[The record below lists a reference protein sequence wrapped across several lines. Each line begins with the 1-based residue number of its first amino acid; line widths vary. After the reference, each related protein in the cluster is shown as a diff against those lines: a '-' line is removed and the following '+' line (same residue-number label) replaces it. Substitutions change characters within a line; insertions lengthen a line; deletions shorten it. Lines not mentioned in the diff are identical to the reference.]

1 MHLYCIGYGLV
12 SIGKR
17 EPHQASQRWGI
28 ESEGVDLAENNNA
41 EDALRLLSEFITGK
55 KKYSAQPSALEKV
68 MVKERC

>member
-1 MHLYCIGYGLV
+1 M
-12 SIGKR
+12 
-17 EPHQASQRWGI
+17 
-28 ESEGVDLAENNNA
+28 AENNNA